1 MARWFFVGIVF
12 LLVIFSWDQQ
22 AALRWV
28 SQPTSVNAL
37 YYNNRN
43 ECNSVRVNYKFI
55 FSKDQYTLEQEIWLK
70 PTRNVT
76 ECFFYMDM
84 DFQLTMA
91 ELKIGDERHPII
103 LEFTPTFF
111 VARIKNTSWIEGVEH
126 FIKLNATRPFQRTD
140 EGIVFRTFR
149 SPETR
154 VK

>member
-84 DFQLTMA
+84 DFQLTQA
-91 ELKIGDERHPII
+91 ELKIGKTRLPVI

-111 VARIKNTSWIEGVEH
+111 VARIQNTAWIEGVEH
-126 FIKLNATRPFQRTD
+126 FIKLEAIRPFQRTD